1 MLHFLGCAVLS
12 WLPSVLA
19 WLDGVGKQFASLIAG
34 ENLQGLFHASNL
46 ILAQLLAD
54 NPLFILG
61 GASFLGL
68 IEELNVSLLLSFSIT
83 VESVVADLVHVTTI
97 GHNAVLNLVLQGE
110 HTTLALGLITAV
122 TVLLIQT
129 TKRLW
134 SVNDG

>member
-68 IEELNVSLLLSFSIT
+68 IEELESSSESFSRF
-83 VESVVADLVHVTTI
+83 
-97 GHNAVLNLVLQGE
+97 LN
-110 HTTLALGLITAV
+110 H
-122 TVLLIQT
+122 
-129 TKRLW
+129 LW
-134 SVNDG
+134 FVSSFA